1 MSITSDTARLILQH
15 RFSFVDDPQ
24 KVGRNNQPKWKKDPL
39 GGYRLNREYETD
51 PKQYRQELLLLL
63 TLYVEDV
70 LGAKGRELWEKQGG
84 LVESEKK
91 RLHDIGKVLLKQP
104 EKGELVPP
112 AKSTKKLLIPISLS
126 LGCSSTT
133 FSLSAQEFAV
143 LVTQSPASLP
153 AFSVYMTDWDN
164 ASDQSKYKETRYKEL
179 DDKMKNSPA
188 DFKRVLIGIISDR
201 KKVPDPPGFSPAIEP
216 YLVLRSIALYNGVEI
231 GRIDSFAT
239 IVGKLFYKLHRPK
252 DRFPTTRVC
261 DGDSI
266 DVWKDMF
273 EIPGGQSEHKAEFSE
288 PIQ

>member
-1 MSITSDTARLILQH
+1 
-15 RFSFVDDPQ
+15 
-24 KVGRNNQPKWKKDPL
+24 
-39 GGYRLNREYETD
+39 
-51 PKQYRQELLLLL
+51 
-63 TLYVEDV
+63 
-70 LGAKGRELWEKQGG
+70 
-84 LVESEKK
+84 
-91 RLHDIGKVLLKQP
+91 
-104 EKGELVPP
+104 
-112 AKSTKKLLIPISLS
+112 
-126 LGCSSTT
+126 
-133 FSLSAQEFAV
+133 
-143 LVTQSPASLP
+143 
-153 AFSVYMTDWDN
+153 
-164 ASDQSKYKETRYKEL
+164 
-179 DDKMKNSPA
+179 MKNSPA

-288 PIQ
+288 PIRIEDGWAGYFLHAFLMGGGYLSLQTNLVPARVIDFGLSAFNVRDSPNPKQTFQVLLEKIMDRPTMIYLLWILTNEKPDTPMWALDLASLLRKLIAALQAQNEQ